1 MLTNMS
7 LPGFMP
13 PGPYQYSG
21 GWFLP
26 CCIFKRGVAVGQP
39 RALNSGLMK
48 TAFKLLLLSASF
60 LSPNLFAESEWVSTP
75 NQPGQEDKQVISL
88 VMSADGQT
96 LVVAERYHSGTLF
109 WRSTDAGKNWSILT
123 KKK

>member
-1 MLTNMS
+1 
-7 LPGFMP
+7 
-13 PGPYQYSG
+13 
-21 GWFLP
+21 
-26 CCIFKRGVAVGQP
+26 
-39 RALNSGLMK
+39 MK